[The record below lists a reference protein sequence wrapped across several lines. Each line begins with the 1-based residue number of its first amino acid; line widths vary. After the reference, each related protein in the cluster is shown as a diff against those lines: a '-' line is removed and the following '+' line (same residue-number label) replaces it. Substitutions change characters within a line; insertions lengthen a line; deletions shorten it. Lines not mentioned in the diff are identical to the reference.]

1 MTTQANVNLINNQSN
16 RNYQESND
24 PNYRFVNFFNLK
36 EAVNY
41 KIGAINDTKNIN
53 FSSSIPIQGNQNI
66 ESCKLNAT
74 TLYNQINSI
83 DYASSSNYNKGI
95 IDCVKVAGRM
105 NEGGSV
111 NVDYFLQDDAS
122 FSYYDFKELVP
133 NVIPNADPNADPNA
147 APISNINS
155 VELFGYI
162 VAPASGNYSLNIK
175 PDFDSSL
182 EFVIAWIRNNA
193 ENSYR
198 ETNTTFKTYGMR
210 SPIYLTKG
218 VFVPIRIQF
227 ISTSG
232 ISAFPFE
239 ISDDRGYT
247 VSEYYSLKSDKKKKQ
262 VVFSLTK
269 NPDATNSCNIYT
281 EGNIEKYGINKP
293 IYETGKESNNIE
305 VRELKRWNL
314 SNTTETVGL
323 DNIGNLVEYDANN
336 VVINTIISSGFV
348 PNKNPIINNSF
359 TYDLYLTVD
368 NTNNI
373 KLRRWYR
380 NGTSTSSNIT
390 AFPLPNPVS
399 NPDWNRYSTSVLSG
413 SERITVSNPIVSPR
427 KWYLLIL
434 VKDAT
439 STSLVLYG
447 SNLASNNFYGLNVD
461 NKLGKTFYANKNGSQ
476 QYLREVPKELLS
488 YSSTSMYGAYPNYYP
503 LPDGTYTEGKTTD
516 CRTECNS
523 DQNCTHTYNV
533 DDSAGTKCL
542 LSSGSV
548 IYAPKQSNTPYTKST
563 LYVKGQTLNIN
574 NMTDKSFQNVKSE
587 LGSITG
593 FNNYTI
599 NLPLTKDSIA
609 FTKGEPDY
617 ITLQNQVN
625 KSTSS
630 QIKLVEPQPDY
641 KNMKA
646 LEGFTYTSVPTG
658 SSTTIVQNISG
669 QMIGLK
675 RQIVNYSKLQNRVSN
690 LARDISSTTININ
703 NQYASMD
710 NANDPTKNKYDFTSS
725 TIYALEDDYSLA
737 PALLKDNAMYLEGQ
751 SNLNIVGTIT
761 MATLLIAAIFISK

>member
-16 RNYQESND
+16 RNYQGSND

-36 EAVNY
+36 EVTNY

-53 FSSSIPIQGNQNI
+53 FTSSVPIQGNQTI

-74 TLYNQINSI
+74 TLYNKINSI
-83 DYASSSNYNKGI
+83 DYTSSSNYNKGV

-111 NVDYFLQDDAS
+111 NVDYFSQDDAVFS
-122 FSYYDFKELVP
+122 FYDFKELVP
-133 NVIPNADPNADPNA
+133 NVDLNVDPNADPNVDPNA
-147 APISNINS
+147 NINS

-175 PDFDSSL
+175 PEFDSSL
-182 EFVIAWIRNNA
+182 ELVLAWIRNSA

-198 ETNTTFKTYGMR
+198 ETNTTFKKNGLR

-227 ISTSG
+227 ISTAG
-232 ISAFPFE
+232 ISVFPFT
-239 ISDDRGYT
+239 ISDDKGHT
-247 VSEYYSLKSDKKKKQ
+247 ISDYYSLKSDKKKKQ
-262 VVFSLTK
+262 VVFSLTR
-269 NPDATNSCNIYT
+269 NPDTTTSCNMYT
-281 EGNIEKYGINKP
+281 EGNIENYGINKSV
-293 IYETGKESNNIE
+293 YETGKESNNIE

-323 DNIGNLVEYDANN
+323 DTLGNLVEYDVNN
-336 VVINTIISSGFV
+336 IVINTIISSGFV
-348 PNKNPIINNSF
+348 PNQNPIINNAF

-380 NGTSTSSNIT
+380 NRTSTSSNRT
-390 AFPLPNPVS
+390 VFPLPNPVT

-413 SERITVSNPIVSPR
+413 SDRITVSNPIVSPR

-434 VKDAT
+434 VKSAT

-447 SNLASNNFYGLNVD
+447 SNLASTNFYGLNID
-461 NKLGKTFYANKNGSQ
+461 NKLGKTFYANKNASQ
-476 QYLREVPKELLS
+476 QYLREVPKDLLS
-488 YSSTSMYGAYPNYYP
+488 YSSTSMYATYSNYYP
-503 LPDGTYTEGKTTD
+503 LPDNTYTGGKTQN

-523 DQNCTHTYNV
+523 DPNCTHTYNV
-533 DDSAGTKCL
+533 NDTAGTKCL
-542 LSSGSV
+542 LSSEPV
-548 IYAPKQSNTPYTKST
+548 IYAPKQSNTPYTQST

-574 NMTDKSFQNVKSE
+574 NMTDKSFQNVRSE
-587 LGSITG
+587 NGSITG
-593 FNNYTI
+593 FNDYTI

-617 ITLQNQVN
+617 ITLQNQIN
-625 KSTSS
+625 NSTSN
-630 QIKLVEPQPDY
+630 QIKQVRPQPDY

-646 LEGFTYTSVPTG
+646 LEGFTYTSLPTN
-658 SSTTIVQNISG
+658 SSSTIVQNISG
-669 QMIGLK
+669 QLVGLQG
-675 RQIVNYSKLQNRVSN
+675 QIVNYSTLQNRVSN
-690 LARDISSTTININ
+690 LARDISSTTMNIN
-703 NQYASMD
+703 SQYASMD
-710 NANDPTKNKYDFTSS
+710 NANDSTKNKYDFTGS

-737 PALLKDNAMYLEGQ
+737 PALLKDNALLSEGQ
-751 SNLNIVGTIT
+751 NNLNIVGTIT